1 MTLDKKNLMTKNL
14 SDLMNILRKLDIPG
28 RSRLCLANK
37 CNFIDLILNA
47 KNKQILEEQSDEDVE
62 DCDVRAGCPKGYT
75 RYELVNIAK
84 SCGVKVNRR
93 SPKTGQKTMNELC
106 YDLSGGKIKPSPK
119 KVNRRL
125 SQKLQRKKLENEKKE
140 RELRG
145 CYLPKNCMSLKKDDI
160 AEIAKKCKLSILK
173 SNKSGKLIKKQ
184 KKELCDNIN
193 DTIKRLSKTSSANS
207 QATQKMSQSQIRQA
221 ISKMEKGESES
232 EDIINLSDDEIIREG
247 SSSSTLPLT
256 SLPSSFESISSQF
269 SYPSSQSSFSSVQTR
284 KKIICNQED
293 YNEKY
298 GTIADIP
305 KNKFIQLSNGY
316 CSDIDTILEK
326 YMANEIKLK
335 EDDLKR
341 IILSTSLEPRLR
353 ALYNKFARKKEVET
367 LINKTGFHPES
378 INVIN
383 MMPKIGFI
391 LLSGLQVQN
400 YIIKRELDTIK
411 YSLDA
416 KPFEKYTNMLQ
427 KINENNSYNIG
438 IKILNMFMRI
448 YNKSEKYLNIKLPAN
463 IIKGDNIYT
472 FKAITSSIPLK
483 NNKIEKDMLN
493 YTVDYKV
500 LEYKNGFRETAQM
513 LRPRGQLL
521 NSHVKLL
528 TEFSI
533 EKRQKI
539 YSEMSKMFLEFF

>member
-1 MTLDKKNLMTKNL
+1 
-14 SDLMNILRKLDIPG
+14 
-28 RSRLCLANK
+28 
-37 CNFIDLILNA
+37 
-47 KNKQILEEQSDEDVE
+47 
-62 DCDVRAGCPKGYT
+62 
-75 RYELVNIAK
+75 
-84 SCGVKVNRR
+84 
-93 SPKTGQKTMNELC
+93 
-106 YDLSGGKIKPSPK
+106 
-119 KVNRRL
+119 
-125 SQKLQRKKLENEKKE
+125 
-140 RELRG
+140 
-145 CYLPKNCMSLKKDDI
+145 
-160 AEIAKKCKLSILK
+160 
-173 SNKSGKLIKKQ
+173 
-184 KKELCDNIN
+184 
-193 DTIKRLSKTSSANS
+193 
-207 QATQKMSQSQIRQA
+207 
-221 ISKMEKGESES
+221 
-232 EDIINLSDDEIIREG
+232 
-247 SSSSTLPLT
+247 
-256 SLPSSFESISSQF
+256 
-269 SYPSSQSSFSSVQTR
+269 
-284 KKIICNQED
+284 
-293 YNEKY
+293 
-298 GTIADIP
+298 
-305 KNKFIQLSNGY
+305 
-316 CSDIDTILEK
+316 
-326 YMANEIKLK
+326 MANEIKLK